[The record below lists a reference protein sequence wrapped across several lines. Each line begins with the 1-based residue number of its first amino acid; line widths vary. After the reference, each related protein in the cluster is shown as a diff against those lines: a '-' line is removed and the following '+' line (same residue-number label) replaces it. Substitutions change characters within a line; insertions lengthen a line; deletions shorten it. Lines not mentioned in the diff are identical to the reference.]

1 MDCGRVSDGA
11 TTRHQQG
18 SQRSRADERR
28 ERILTA
34 ASRLFAEQGFHNTG
48 IAQIARESDVLMGQL
63 YRDFASKQDIIVAIV
78 ERDMQDFLPDV
89 ELTTALD
96 ANDHP
101 AIRRWIT
108 RFISCPP
115 EEGET
120 DHRVISEIIA
130 EAARSDRVA
139 GVVTRIHQSFRSQ
152 LSSALERLAPGDA
165 RARRREMLV
174 EVILTISSGV
184 FQRRVTFRDAL
195 PDEVIAVLAEGVQRR
210 IDMLAAS

>member
-1 MDCGRVSDGA
+1 MDWWRVTEA
-11 TTRHQQG
+11 QTARNEQG
-18 SQRSRADERR
+18 SVRTRADERR

-48 IAQIARESDVLMGQL
+48 IAQIARESDVMVGQL

-78 ERDMQDFLPDV
+78 ERDMQDFLPDD
-89 ELTTALD
+89 ELTDALAAD
-96 ANDHP
+96 DHP
-101 AIRRWIT
+101 AIRNWIT
-108 RFISCPP
+108 RFLSCPP

-120 DHRVISEIIA
+120 DHRVIAEIIA

-139 GVVTRIHQSFRSQ
+139 GVVKRIHQSFRSQ
-152 LSSALERLAPGDA
+152 LSSALERLAPGEA

-195 PDEVIAVLAEGVQRR
+195 PDDVIAVLAEGVQRR
-210 IDMLAAS
+210 IDTLAAS